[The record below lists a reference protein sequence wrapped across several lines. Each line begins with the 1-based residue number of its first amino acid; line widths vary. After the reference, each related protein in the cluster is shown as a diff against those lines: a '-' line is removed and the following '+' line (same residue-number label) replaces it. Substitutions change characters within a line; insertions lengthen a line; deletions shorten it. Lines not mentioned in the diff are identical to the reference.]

1 MVGRI
6 LPYIIKVSPFIRAN
20 CAPVRTVGCTFIRS
34 LRLSYISERS
44 VQQKLAARILRPAW
58 KKLYSA
64 LSLREK
70 LIKMRTE
77 LSGEEKELRKE
88 RYQLSME
95 RIAAIQ
101 TENSVKEPFLEYFHQ
116 VAGFLLLIKE
126 LDEKKQSGELDQL
139 SFAEY
144 QIYNRKLYEDIL
156 PDQYVVSYANPA
168 YAVQKLGKE
177 YGQLLSFVYTEL
189 RALIADVYEG
199 NEIEV
204 ISGCEFFVELYNLF
218 EAEGTQE
225 EIFHAVYWFLSDYSD
240 VIYAKRILSA
250 CDPSFDFAEKIVM
263 ERDLE
268 DLRYLFAYGEYIT
281 DIEIKCADFCNR
293 LPEETVET
301 IAAVF
306 VDGYRRGF
314 ENTKKDLS
322 LKKIVQIRFPIG
334 FERIIRKA
342 VQKFAAFGL
351 KPVFFRYALHSV
363 EKRKNQRIGYTAT
376 PANRQYDYDHCQDE
390 GLYFDKAFFER
401 KKAVLAAVYYKNAE
415 FFQQIAGPAV
425 FETFGEEPFAPVC
438 KPEAVVLSKKQQKLM
453 VDFSNISSQ
462 ISEQYIPSKE
472 TSFTIIAFPTPEI
485 GEHFEEIFRETIR
498 INTLDYI
505 VYQRV
510 QQCLIDAL
518 DNCEFVRIVG
528 ANGNQTDLTVALKEI
543 SDPRRETRFENCL
556 ADVNIPLGEVFTSP
570 KLYGTNGIL
579 HVKEVFLRGLK
590 FQDFSIRFQDGCICD
605 YHCSNFSS
613 EEENRAYIKNHLL
626 QGHDTLP
633 MGEFAIG
640 TNTAAYAMAK
650 KYGIIR
656 KLPILI
662 VEKMGPHFAV
672 GDTCYS
678 WEEDVLVYNPDG
690 KEMIAKENTF
700 SMLRKTDPNKAYF
713 HCHTDITIP
722 YEEIGE
728 IACCQK
734 DGKKVLLIA
743 DGKFVLPGTELL
755 NEM

>member
-20 CAPVRTVGCTFIRS
+20 CAPVRTVECTFIRS

-204 ISGCEFFVELYNLF
+204 ISGCELFVELYNLF

-334 FERIIRKA
+334 FERIIREA
-342 VQKFAAFGL
+342 VQKFAALGL

-415 FFQQIAGPAV
+415 FFRQIAGPAV

-438 KPEAVVLSKKQQKLM
+438 KPE
-453 VDFSNISSQ
+453 
-462 ISEQYIPSKE
+462 
-472 TSFTIIAFPTPEI
+472 EI
-485 GEHFEEIFRETIR
+485 GR
-498 INTLDYI
+498 
-505 VYQRV
+505 
-510 QQCLIDAL
+510 A
-518 DNCEFVRIVG
+518 
-528 ANGNQTDLTVALKEI
+528 
-543 SDPRRETRFENCL
+543 
-556 ADVNIPLGEVFTSP
+556 
-570 KLYGTNGIL
+570 
-579 HVKEVFLRGLK
+579 HV
-590 FQDFSIRFQDGCICD
+590 
-605 YHCSNFSS
+605 
-613 EEENRAYIKNHLL
+613 
-626 QGHDTLP
+626 
-633 MGEFAIG
+633 
-640 TNTAAYAMAK
+640 
-650 KYGIIR
+650 
-656 KLPILI
+656 
-662 VEKMGPHFAV
+662 
-672 GDTCYS
+672 
-678 WEEDVLVYNPDG
+678 
-690 KEMIAKENTF
+690 
-700 SMLRKTDPNKAYF
+700 
-713 HCHTDITIP
+713 
-722 YEEIGE
+722 
-728 IACCQK
+728 
-734 DGKKVLLIA
+734 
-743 DGKFVLPGTELL
+743 
-755 NEM
+755 